1 MELSTNDRESV
12 GNSCQD
18 TNHHEDQQQM
28 TFILLNEIYSPEIYS
43 YLFLSAHSPNSEIL
57 SNITDNIP
65 IDEDNQAV
73 ETEEN
78 NVSEL
83 EFDFENDYV
92 SDNATI
98 VSQDEENY
106 QDIDYLLNSCGD
118 NNLEEFDFD

>member
-1 MELSTNDRESV
+1 
-12 GNSCQD
+12 
-18 TNHHEDQQQM
+18 M
-28 TFILLNEIYSPEIYS
+28 TFVLVNEINSH
-43 YLFLSAHSPNSEIL
+43 LFLSVYSSNTEVL
-57 SNITDNIP
+57 SNIIENIP
-65 IDEDNQAV
+65 VIEDNEAV

>member
-1 MELSTNDRESV
+1 MELSANDRESV
-12 GNSCQD
+12 GNGCQD

-92 SDNATI
+92 SDNGTI

>member
-1 MELSTNDRESV
+1 MK
-12 GNSCQD
+12 
-18 TNHHEDQQQM
+18 
-28 TFILLNEIYSPEIYS
+28 FILLKFTHIYS
-43 YLFLSAHSPNSEIL
+43 YQHSPNSEIL

-92 SDNATI
+92 SDNATT

>member
-1 MELSTNDRESV
+1 MELSANDRESV

>member
-1 MELSTNDRESV
+1 
-12 GNSCQD
+12 
-18 TNHHEDQQQM
+18 M

-43 YLFLSAHSPNSEIL
+43 HLFLSAHSSNSEIL

-92 SDNATI
+92 SDNGTI

-106 QDIDYLLNSCGD
+106 QDIHYLLNSCGD